1 MFQVVFSSLLSVAV
15 IGWIMDTASVV
26 FLLACA
32 KLVRIY
38 CCEDSASNR
47 LQNKSAF
54 ICRSICPSV
63 CILLFFHLQHHNL
76 PTREIGCDIRKQ
88 EVTSS
93 SSNRNVLGVNKNKEV
108 QRRALSSL
116 PIRTN
121 QNAVSWQLELQWGAC
136 PPTNHLSDKEKIE
149 QMFML
154 FWPLGAAGFQTLGP
168 WSGSLHCDSV

>member
-1 MFQVVFSSLLSVAV
+1 MCIVKTCINVSSSVFF
-15 IGWIMDTASVV
+15 SVV
-26 FLLACA
+26 SCS
-32 KLVRIY
+32 
-38 CCEDSASNR
+38 DWMDNGHSASAV
-47 LQNKSAF
+47 AF
-54 ICRSICPSV
+54 AQAFVV
-63 CILLFFHLQHHNL
+63 CYFFPLQHHNL

-93 SSNRNVLGVNKNKEV
+93 SSNRNALGVNKNKEV